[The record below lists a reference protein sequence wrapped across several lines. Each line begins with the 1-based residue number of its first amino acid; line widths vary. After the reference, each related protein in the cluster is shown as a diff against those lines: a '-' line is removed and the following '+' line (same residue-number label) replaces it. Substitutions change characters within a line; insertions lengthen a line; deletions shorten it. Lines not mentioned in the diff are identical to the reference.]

1 MKIKNVLLA
10 TLLMVAAAGAHA
22 DVMLKPFVLASKAT
36 GSMAEKSAQVKSALQ
51 TGGFTVV
58 GEYSPYAG
66 AQIIMVTNDELK
78 KNAAASQNGGYGAVE
93 RVAVTQAG
101 AEVQVSYNNPVYMAN
116 IYRMTGDLSNVAAQ
130 LTHVLGNAGEFGSAK
145 GMSASAARKYHYMM
159 GMEYFTDPSELAEY
173 ANHEE
178 AVRAVDAKLSS
189 NKNGVT
195 KVYRVDI
202 PGKQETVFGVALKGS
217 GDSKYMD
224 DKFIMDAIDSQP
236 LKATAHLPTE
246 VLVSGNKV
254 YTLHGHF
261 RIALD
266 FPDLSMMGSHSF
278 MSIKSSPDAI
288 LKALKATVQ
297 K

>member
-1 MKIKNVLLA
+1 MKIKNVLLT
-10 TLLMVAAAGAHA
+10 TLLMVVTTAAHA
-22 DVMLKPFVLASKAT
+22 DIMLKPFVLASKSA
-36 GSMAEKSAQVKSALQ
+36 GSVAEKSAQVKTSLQ
-51 TGGFTVV
+51 SGGFTVV
-58 GEYSPYAG
+58 GEYAPYAG
-66 AQIIMVTNDELK
+66 AEILIVTNDELK
-78 KNAAASQNGGYGAVE
+78 KNAAASANGGYGAVE

-101 AEVQVSYNNPVYMAN
+101 AEVQVSYNSPVYMAN
-116 IYRMTGDLSNVAAQ
+116 MYRMSGDLSNVAAQ
-130 LTHVLGNAGEFGSAK
+130 LSHVLGNVEEFGSAK
-145 GMSASAARKYHYMM
+145 GMTASAARKYHYMM

-217 GDSKYMD
+217 GDNKYMD
-224 DKFIMDAIDSQP
+224 DKFIMDAIDTQA